1 MSGHRRQLRGVQAA
15 LGVSSVAGQIQH
27 CAVNLRV
34 HGTSCRKT
42 AGNAARVRVAPGSGG
57 DRRDVRVDE
66 VSIGGR
72 DETETN

>member
-15 LGVSSVAGQIQH
+15 LGVSSIAGQIQR

-34 HGTSCRKT
+34 CGTRCQKT
-42 AGNAARVRVAPGSGG
+42 AGNAGRVRVATGTGG
-57 DRRDVRVDE
+57 DRRVVRVDE